1 MRIGNDRRSDDF
13 EINVV
18 SLIDVLLTLLMFF
31 VLTTTFVQHSRL
43 KVELPQASAEDRDM
57 QPPAIT
63 IMVDRDGHFYVGS
76 DEVAGEGVGPLKD
89 AIEHLSKTIPKKDH
103 NHPKVLTAAT
113 ILTRAAEGRDFMMH
127 AHIATV
133 QALNRNVERVF
144 DSSRKEHYW
153 RKRKLKRDE

>member
-43 KVELPQASAEDRDM
+43 KVDLPQASAEDRDM

-63 IMVDRDGHFYVGS
+63 VMVDRDGHFYVGS
-76 DEVAGEGVGPLKD
+76 DEVVGQGVDPLKQAIARVAGDDRSQTVTIRAD
-89 AIEHLSKTIPKKDH
+89 AMTAHQNVVTAMDALGQLGFTHLS
-103 NHPKVLTAAT
+103 
-113 ILTRAAEGRDFMMH
+113 
-127 AHIATV
+127 IATTPT
-133 QALNRNVERVF
+133 QSEAGQ
-144 DSSRKEHYW
+144 
-153 RKRKLKRDE
+153 

>member
-43 KVELPQASAEDRDM
+43 KVNLPQASAEDRDM

-63 IMVDRDGHFYVGS
+63 VMVDRDGHFYVGS
-76 DEVAGEGVGPLKD
+76 DEVQGASVDALKQAIAHVAGDDRNQAVTIRAD
-89 AIEHLSKTIPKKDH
+89 AMTAHQNVVTAMDALGQLGFTHLS
-103 NHPKVLTAAT
+103 
-113 ILTRAAEGRDFMMH
+113 
-127 AHIATV
+127 IATTPA
-133 QALNRNVERVF
+133 QAETG
-144 DSSRKEHYW
+144 K
-153 RKRKLKRDE
+153 